1 MFKKLL
7 FKRNSF
13 GFINQ
18 KGQWVA
24 TEKTQPVGGV
34 LIHESEW
41 NKYNFRITGK
51 IPQIHTVD
59 YSLKF
64 RQAEIFETNRIWPTL
79 PADLQQYFC
88 DRAFN

>member
-18 KGQWVA
+18 EGVFVK
-24 TEKTQPVGGV
+24 TEKSQPVGGV

-41 NKYNFRITGK
+41 DKYNFRITGK

-59 YSLKF
+59 WTLKF
-64 RQAEIFETNRIWPTL
+64 RQDEIAETNKTWNTL
-79 PADLQQYFC
+79 PKNLQQYFM

>member
-7 FKRNSF
+7 FKTNSY
-13 GFINQ
+13 GFIDKQ
-18 KGQWVA
+18 GKWVA
-24 TEKTQPVGGV
+24 TEKSQPVGGV

-41 NKYNFRITGK
+41 DKYNFRITGK

-59 YSLKF
+59 WSLKF
-64 RQAEIFETNRIWPTL
+64 RQAEIAECNKRWDSLTQ
-79 PADLQQYFC
+79 DLKDYFC

>member
-13 GFINQ
+13 GFINKQ
-18 KGQWVA
+18 GQWVA

-41 NKYNFRITGK
+41 NKYNFRVTGK

-64 RQAEIFETNRIWPTL
+64 RQDEVAETNRTWDSL
-79 PADLQQYFC
+79 PKDLQDYFC
-88 DRAFN
+88 NRAFN